1 VRLAALP
8 GEAWRAMALNGLRT
22 ALTMLGMVIGVGAV
36 VLMLAVGD
44 GARHTVNEQIR
55 AMGSNL
61 FIILSGASTSSG
73 VRMGSGTKPTI
84 TRADA
89 DALARLPTL
98 DGVAPVQSQTA
109 QLAYGASNWSAQVYG
124 VTPEFM
130 RVRDWAIEAG
140 QGISDTDVRSAA
152 RVAVLGQ
159 VAKKE
164 LFGVEDPLGKTV
176 RIKNLP
182 FTVVGVAG
190 AKGQS
195 LSGRDQDDVAFVPL
209 TTAQSKLFGMPFP
222 GTVGFIMARAK
233 SGDLMDDAEADIRQ
247 TLRQRHRLGDRDSD
261 DFTVRNLSST
271 AETAADTARVLT
283 IMLGTVASISLVV
296 GGIGIMNIMLVSVTE
311 RTREIGIRMA
321 VGARR
326 RDILLQFLLEAI
338 LICTIGGVAGVL
350 LGIGGAWLVSD
361 LAGMTVV
368 VSGPAILLAFAFSA
382 ATGIFFGWY
391 PAHKAARMQPVEAL
405 RYE

>member
-1 VRLAALP
+1 MRLVALP
-8 GEAWRAMALNGLRT
+8 GEAWRAMTLNGLRT
-22 ALTMLGMVIGVGAV
+22 GLTMLGMVIGVGAV

-61 FIILSGASTSSG
+61 FMVLSGASTSSG

-89 DALARLPTL
+89 DALTKLSSL
-98 DGVAPVQSQTA
+98 DGVAPVQTQTA

-124 VTPEFM
+124 VTPEFL
-130 RVRDWAIEAG
+130 RIRDWAVEAG

-152 RVAVLGQ
+152 RVVVLGQ

-164 LFGVEDPLGKTV
+164 LFGSEDPVGKTV

-182 FTVVGVAG
+182 FTVVGVAAG
-190 AKGQS
+190 KGQS

-209 TTAQSKLFGMPFP
+209 TTAQSKLFGVPFP

-233 SGDLMDDAEADIRQ
+233 SSEVMDDAEAEIRQ
-247 TLRQRHRLGDRDSD
+247 TLRQRHRLGERESD

-271 AETAADTARVLT
+271 AETAATTARILT
-283 IMLGTVASISLVV
+283 IMLGTIASISLVV

-338 LICTIGGVAGVL
+338 LICGIGGTVGVL

-368 VSGPAILLAFAFSA
+368 VSGTAILLAFAFSA
-382 ATGIFFGWY
+382 ATGIFFGYY
-391 PAHKAARMQPVEAL
+391 PAHKAARLQPVEAL

>member
-1 VRLAALP
+1 
-8 GEAWRAMALNGLRT
+8 
-22 ALTMLGMVIGVGAV
+22 
-36 VLMLAVGD
+36 
-44 GARHTVNEQIR
+44 
-55 AMGSNL
+55 
-61 FIILSGASTSSG
+61 
-73 VRMGSGTKPTI
+73 
-84 TRADA
+84 
-89 DALARLPTL
+89 
-98 DGVAPVQSQTA
+98 VQSQTA
-109 QLAYGASNWSAQVYG
+109 QLAYGASNWNAQVYG

-140 QGISDTDVRSAA
+140 QGVAETDVRSAS
-152 RVAVLGQ
+152 RVVVLGQ
-159 VAKKE
+159 VVKRE
-164 LFGVEDPLGKTV
+164 LFGTEDPLGQTV

-182 FTVVGVAG
+182 FTVVGVAAG
-190 AKGQS
+190 KGQS

-209 TTAQSKLFGMPFP
+209 TTAQSKLFGIPFP
-222 GTVGFIMARAK
+222 GTVGFMMVRAK
-233 SGDLMDDAEADIRQ
+233 SNELMDDAEADIRQ
-247 TLRQRHRLGDRDSD
+247 TLRQRHRLGERESD

-271 AETAADTARVLT
+271 AETAASTARILT

-326 RDILLQFLLEAI
+326 CDILLQFLLEAM
-338 LICTIGGVAGVL
+338 LICTLGGLAGVL

-368 VSGPAILLAFAFSA
+368 VSGTAILLAFAFSA
-382 ATGIFFGWY
+382 ATGIFFGYY
-391 PAHKAARMQPVEAL
+391 PAHKAARLQPVEAL

>member
-1 VRLAALP
+1 MKLVALP

-22 ALTMLGMVIGVGAV
+22 GLTMLGMVIGVGAV

-61 FIILSGASTSSG
+61 FMILSGASTSSG

-84 TRADA
+84 TIADA
-89 DALARLPTL
+89 EALAKLPSL

-109 QLAYGASNWSAQVYG
+109 QLAFGASNWSAQVYG
-124 VTPEFM
+124 VTPEFL
-130 RVRDWAIEAG
+130 RVRDWALEAG

-152 RVAVLGQ
+152 RVVVLGQ
-159 VAKKE
+159 IVKKE
-164 LFGVEDPLGKTV
+164 LFGGEDPIGQTV

-182 FTVVGVAG
+182 FTVVGVAVG
-190 AKGQS
+190 KGQS

-209 TTAQSKLFGMPFP
+209 TTAQSKLFGVPFP

-233 SGDLMDDAEADIRQ
+233 SSELMDEAEAEIRQ
-247 TLRQRHRLGDRDSD
+247 ALRQRHRLLDREDD

-271 AETAADTARVLT
+271 AETAATTARILT
-283 IMLGTVASISLVV
+283 VMLGTIASISLVV

-311 RTREIGIRMA
+311 RTREIGVRMA

-326 RDILLQFLLEAI
+326 RDILLQFLLEAV
-338 LICTIGGVAGVL
+338 LICGIGGTVGVL
-350 LGIGGAWLVSD
+350 VGIGGAWMVSD

-368 VSGPAILLAFAFSA
+368 VSGTAILLAFAFSA
-382 ATGIFFGWY
+382 ATGIFFGYY
-391 PAHKAARMQPVEAL
+391 PAHKAAQLQPVEAL

>member
-1 VRLAALP
+1 MRWIALP

-22 ALTMLGMVIGVGAV
+22 ALTMLGMVIGVG
-36 VLMLAVGD
+36 

-84 TRADA
+84 TIADA
-89 DALARLPTL
+89 EALAKLPTL
-98 DGVAPVQSQTA
+98 DGVAPVQSQTV
-109 QLAYGASNWSAQVYG
+109 QLAFGASNWSAQVYG

-130 RVRDWAIEAG
+130 RVRDWAVESG

-152 RVAVLGQ
+152 RVVVLGQ
-159 VAKKE
+159 VVKKE
-164 LFGVEDPLGKTV
+164 LFGIDDPVGKTV

-182 FTVVGVAG
+182 FTVVGVAA

-209 TTAQSKLFGMPFP
+209 TTAQSKLFGVPFP
-222 GTVGFIMARAK
+222 GSIGFMMVRAK
-233 SGDLMDDAEADIRQ
+233 SNEVMEEAEADIRQ
-247 TLRQRHRLGDRDSD
+247 TLRQRHRLAERESD

-271 AETAADTARVLT
+271 AETAATTARVLAV
-283 IMLGTVASISLVV
+283 MLGTIASISLVV

-326 RDILLQFLLEAI
+326 RDILLQFLLEAM

-361 LAGMTVV
+361 LTGMTVV
-368 VSGPAILLAFAFSA
+368 VSAAAILLAFAFSA

-391 PAHKAARMQPVEAL
+391 PAHKAARLQPVEAL

>member
-1 VRLAALP
+1 MRLVALP
-8 GEAWRAMALNGLRT
+8 GEAWRAMTLNGLRT
-22 ALTMLGMVIGVGAV
+22 GLTMLGMVIGVGAV

-61 FIILSGASTSSG
+61 FMVLSGASTSSG

-89 DALARLPTL
+89 DALTKLSSL
-98 DGVAPVQSQTA
+98 DGVAPVQTQTA

-124 VTPEFM
+124 VTPEFL
-130 RVRDWAIEAG
+130 RIRDWAVEAG

-152 RVAVLGQ
+152 RVVVLGQ

-164 LFGVEDPLGKTV
+164 LFGSEDPIGKTV
-176 RIKNLP
+176 RIKNVP
-182 FTVVGVAG
+182 FTVVGVAAG
-190 AKGQS
+190 KGQS

-209 TTAQSKLFGMPFP
+209 TTAQSKLFGVPFP

-233 SGDLMDDAEADIRQ
+233 SSELMDDAEAEIRQ
-247 TLRQRHRLGDRDSD
+247 TLRQRHRLGERESD

-271 AETAADTARVLT
+271 AETAATTARILT
-283 IMLGTVASISLVV
+283 IMLGTIASISLVV

-338 LICTIGGVAGVL
+338 LICGIGGTVGVL

-368 VSGPAILLAFAFSA
+368 VSGTAILLAFAFSA
-382 ATGIFFGWY
+382 ATGIFFGYY
-391 PAHKAARMQPVEAL
+391 PAHKAARLQPVEAL

>member
-1 VRLAALP
+1 VKLVALP

-22 ALTMLGMVIGVGAV
+22 GLTMLGMVIGVGAV

-61 FIILSGASTSSG
+61 FMILSGASTSSG

-84 TRADA
+84 TIADA
-89 DALARLPTL
+89 EALAKLPSL

-109 QLAYGASNWSAQVYG
+109 QLAFGASNWSSQVYG
-124 VTPEFM
+124 VTPEFLL
-130 RVRDWAIEAG
+130 VRDWALEAG

-152 RVAVLGQ
+152 RVVVLGQ
-159 VAKKE
+159 IVKKE
-164 LFGVEDPLGKTV
+164 LFGGEDPIGQTV

-182 FTVVGVAG
+182 FTVVGVAVG
-190 AKGQS
+190 KGQS

-209 TTAQSKLFGMPFP
+209 TTAQSKLFGVPFP

-233 SGDLMDDAEADIRQ
+233 SSELMDEAEAEIRQ
-247 TLRQRHRLGDRDSD
+247 ALRQRHRLAERDSD

-271 AETAADTARVLT
+271 AETAATTARILT
-283 IMLGTVASISLVV
+283 VMLGTIASISLVV

-311 RTREIGIRMA
+311 RTREIGVRMA

-326 RDILLQFLLEAI
+326 RDILLQFLLEAV
-338 LICTIGGVAGVL
+338 LICGIGGTVGVL
-350 LGIGGAWLVSD
+350 VGIGGAWMVSD

-368 VSGPAILLAFAFSA
+368 VSGTAILLAFAFSA
-382 ATGIFFGWY
+382 ATGIFFGYY
-391 PAHKAARMQPVEAL
+391 PAHKAAQLQPVEAL

>member
-8 GEAWRAMALNGLRT
+8 AEAWRAMGLNRLRT
-22 ALTMLGMVIGVGAV
+22 GLTMLGMVIGVGAV

-44 GARHTVNEQIR
+44 GARYTVNEQIR

-73 VRMGSGTKPTI
+73 VRMGSGSKPTI
-84 TRADA
+84 TISDA
-89 DALARLPTL
+89 EALAKLPTL
-98 DGVAPVQSQTA
+98 DGVAPVQSETA

-124 VTPEFM
+124 VTPEYL
-130 RVRDWAIEAG
+130 RVRDWAIESG
-140 QGISDTDVRSAA
+140 VGISDTDVRSAA
-152 RVAVLGQ
+152 RVV
-159 VAKKE
+159 E
-164 LFGVEDPLGKTV
+164 LFGVEDPVGKTV
-176 RIKNLP
+176 RIKSLP
-182 FTVVGVAG
+182 FTVIGVA
-190 AKGQS
+190 AEKGQS
-195 LSGRDQDDVAFVPL
+195 LSGRDQDDIAFVPL
-209 TTAQSKLFGMPFP
+209 TTAQSKLFGVPFP
-222 GTVGFIMARAK
+222 GTVRFMMVRAK
-233 SGDLMDDAEADIRQ
+233 SNELMDEAEADIKQ
-247 TLRQRHRLGDRDSD
+247 SLRQRHRLAERDED

-271 AETAADTARVLT
+271 AETAATTARILT
-283 IMLGTVASISLVV
+283 VMLGTIASISLLV

-338 LICTIGGVAGVL
+338 LICTIGGLTGVL

-361 LAGMTVV
+361 LAGMAVV
-368 VSGPAILLAFAFSA
+368 VSGAAILLAFAFSA
-382 ATGIFFGWY
+382 ATGIFFGYY
-391 PAHKAARMQPVEAL
+391 PAHKAARLQPVEAL

>member
-1 VRLAALP
+1 MRWIALP

-22 ALTMLGMVIGVGAV
+22 A
-36 VLMLAVGD
+36 LMLAVGD

-61 FIILSGASTSSG
+61 FIITSGASTSSG

-84 TRADA
+84 TIGDA
-89 DALARLPTL
+89 EALAKLPTL

-109 QLAYGASNWSAQVYG
+109 QLAYGASNWNAQVYG

-140 QGISDTDVRSAA
+140 QGVAETDVRSAS
-152 RVAVLGQ
+152 RVVVLGQ
-159 VAKKE
+159 VVKRE
-164 LFGVEDPLGKTV
+164 LFGTEDPLGQTV

-182 FTVVGVAG
+182 FTVVGVAAG
-190 AKGQS
+190 KGQS

-209 TTAQSKLFGMPFP
+209 TTAQSKLFGIPFP
-222 GTVGFIMARAK
+222 GTVGFMMVRAK
-233 SGDLMDDAEADIRQ
+233 SNELMDDAEADIRQ
-247 TLRQRHRLGDRDSD
+247 TLRQRHRLGERESD

-271 AETAADTARVLT
+271 AETAASTARILT

-326 RDILLQFLLEAI
+326 CDILLQFLLEAM
-338 LICTIGGVAGVL
+338 LICTLGGLAGVL

-368 VSGPAILLAFAFSA
+368 VSGTAILLAFAFSA
-382 ATGIFFGWY
+382 ATGIFFGYY
-391 PAHKAARMQPVEAL
+391 PAHKAARLQPVEAL

>member
-1 VRLAALP
+1 VRLVALP
-8 GEAWRAMALNGLRT
+8 GEAWRAMTLNGLRT
-22 ALTMLGMVIGVGAV
+22 GLTMLGMVIGVGAV

-61 FIILSGASTSSG
+61 FMVLSGASTSSG

-89 DALARLPTL
+89 DALTKLSSL
-98 DGVAPVQSQTA
+98 DGVAPVQTQTA

-124 VTPEFM
+124 VTPEFL
-130 RVRDWAIEAG
+130 RIRDWAVEAG

-152 RVAVLGQ
+152 RVVVLGQ

-164 LFGVEDPLGKTV
+164 LFGSEDPVGKTV

-182 FTVVGVAG
+182 FTVVGVAAG
-190 AKGQS
+190 KGQS

-209 TTAQSKLFGMPFP
+209 TTAQSKLFGVPFP

-233 SGDLMDDAEADIRQ
+233 SSEVMDDAEAEIRQ
-247 TLRQRHRLGDRDSD
+247 TLRQRHRLGERESD

-271 AETAADTARVLT
+271 AETAATTARILT
-283 IMLGTVASISLVV
+283 IMLGTIASISLVV

-338 LICTIGGVAGVL
+338 LICAIGGTVGVL

-368 VSGPAILLAFAFSA
+368 VSGTAILLAFAFSA
-382 ATGIFFGWY
+382 ATGIFFGYY
-391 PAHKAARMQPVEAL
+391 PAHKAARLQPVEAL

>member
-1 VRLAALP
+1 
-8 GEAWRAMALNGLRT
+8 MTLNGLRT
-22 ALTMLGMVIGVGAV
+22 GLTMLGMVIGVGAV

-61 FIILSGASTSSG
+61 FMVLSGASTSSG

-89 DALARLPTL
+89 DALTKLSSL
-98 DGVAPVQSQTA
+98 DGVAPVQTQTA

-124 VTPEFM
+124 VTPEFL
-130 RVRDWAIEAG
+130 RIRDWAVEAG

-152 RVAVLGQ
+152 RVVVLGQ

-164 LFGVEDPLGKTV
+164 LFGSEDPVGKTV

-182 FTVVGVAG
+182 FTVVGVAAG
-190 AKGQS
+190 KGQS

-209 TTAQSKLFGMPFP
+209 TTAQSKLFGVPFP

-233 SGDLMDDAEADIRQ
+233 SSEVMDDAEAEIRQ
-247 TLRQRHRLGDRDSD
+247 TLRQRHRLGERESD

-271 AETAADTARVLT
+271 AETAATTARILT
-283 IMLGTVASISLVV
+283 IMLGTIASISLVV

-338 LICTIGGVAGVL
+338 LICGIGGTVGVL

-368 VSGPAILLAFAFSA
+368 VSGTAILLAFAFSA
-382 ATGIFFGWY
+382 ATGIFFGYY
-391 PAHKAARMQPVEAL
+391 PAHKAARLQPVEAL

>member
-1 VRLAALP
+1 VRWIALP

-61 FIILSGASTSSG
+61 FIITSGASTSSG

-84 TRADA
+84 TIGDA
-89 DALARLPTL
+89 EALAKLPTL

-109 QLAYGASNWSAQVYG
+109 QLAYGASNWNAQVYG

-140 QGISDTDVRSAA
+140 QGIAEADVRSAS
-152 RVAVLGQ
+152 RVVVLGQ
-159 VAKKE
+159 VVKRE
-164 LFGVEDPLGKTV
+164 LFGTEDPLGKTV

-182 FTVVGVAG
+182 FTVVGVAAG
-190 AKGQS
+190 KGQS

-209 TTAQSKLFGMPFP
+209 TTAQSKLFGIPFP
-222 GTVGFIMARAK
+222 GTVGFVMVRAK
-233 SGDLMDDAEADIRQ
+233 SSELMEDAEADVRQ
-247 TLRQRHRLGDRDSD
+247 TLRQRHRLGERESD

-271 AETAADTARVLT
+271 AETAASTARILT

-326 RDILLQFLLEAI
+326 RDILLQFLLEAM
-338 LICTIGGVAGVL
+338 LICTLGGLAGVL

-361 LAGMTVV
+361 LAGMTVM
-368 VSGPAILLAFAFSA
+368 VSGTAILLAFVFSA
-382 ATGIFFGWY
+382 ATGVFFGYY
-391 PAHKAARMQPVEAL
+391 PAHKAARLQPVEAL

>member
-1 VRLAALP
+1 
-8 GEAWRAMALNGLRT
+8 
-22 ALTMLGMVIGVGAV
+22 MLGMVIGVGAV
-36 VLMLAVGD
+36 VIMLAVGE
-44 GARHTVNEQIR
+44 GARDTVNEQIR

-61 FIILSGASTSSG
+61 FMILSGASTSSG

-89 DALARLPTL
+89 DALTKLSSL
-98 DGVAPVQSQTA
+98 DGVAPVQTQTA

-124 VTPEFM
+124 VTPEFL
-130 RVRDWAIEAG
+130 RIRDWAVEAG

-152 RVAVLGQ
+152 RVVVLGQ

-164 LFGVEDPLGKTV
+164 LFGSEDPVGKTV

-182 FTVVGVAG
+182 FTVVGVAAG
-190 AKGQS
+190 KGQS

-209 TTAQSKLFGMPFP
+209 TTAQSKLFGVPFP

-233 SGDLMDDAEADIRQ
+233 SSEVMDDAEAEIRQ
-247 TLRQRHRLGDRDSD
+247 TLRQRHRLGERESD

-271 AETAADTARVLT
+271 AETAATTARILT
-283 IMLGTVASISLVV
+283 IMLGTIASISLVV

-338 LICTIGGVAGVL
+338 LICGIGGTVGVL

-368 VSGPAILLAFAFSA
+368 VSGTAILLAFAFSA
-382 ATGIFFGWY
+382 ATGIFFGYY
-391 PAHKAARMQPVEAL
+391 PAHKAARLQPVEAL

>member
-1 VRLAALP
+1 VKLVALP

-22 ALTMLGMVIGVGAV
+22 GLTMLGMVIGVGAV

-61 FIILSGASTSSG
+61 FMILSGASTSSG

-84 TRADA
+84 TVADA
-89 DALARLPTL
+89 EALAKLASL

-109 QLAYGASNWSAQVYG
+109 QLAFGASNWSSQVYG
-124 VTPEFM
+124 VTPEFL
-130 RVRDWAIEAG
+130 RVRDWALEAG
-140 QGISDTDVRSAA
+140 RGISDTDVRSAA
-152 RVAVLGQ
+152 RVVVLGQ
-159 VAKKE
+159 VVKKE
-164 LFGVEDPLGKTV
+164 LFGVDDPVGQTV

-182 FTVVGVAG
+182 FTVVGVAVG
-190 AKGQS
+190 KGQS

-209 TTAQSKLFGMPFP
+209 TTAQSKLFGVPFP

-233 SGDLMDDAEADIRQ
+233 SSELMDEAEAEIRQ
-247 TLRQRHRLGDRDSD
+247 ALRQRHRLAERDSD

-271 AETAADTARVLT
+271 AETAATTARILT
-283 IMLGTVASISLVV
+283 VMLGTIASISLVV

-311 RTREIGIRMA
+311 RTREIGVRMA

-326 RDILLQFLLEAI
+326 RDILLQFLLEAV
-338 LICTIGGVAGVL
+338 LICGIGGSVGVL

-368 VSGPAILLAFAFSA
+368 VSGTAILLAFAFSA
-382 ATGIFFGWY
+382 ATGIFFGYY
-391 PAHKAARMQPVEAL
+391 PAHKAARLQPVEAL

>member
-1 VRLAALP
+1 MKLVALP

-84 TRADA
+84 TIADA
-89 DALARLPTL
+89 EALAKLPTL
-98 DGVAPVQSQTA
+98 DGVAPVQSQTV
-109 QLAYGASNWSAQVYG
+109 QLAFGASNWSAQVYG
-124 VTPEFM
+124 VTPEFL
-130 RVRDWAIEAG
+130 RVRDWAIESG

-152 RVAVLGQ
+152 RTVVLGQ
-159 VAKKE
+159 LVKKE
-164 LFGVEDPLGKTV
+164 LFGADDPVGKTV

-182 FTVVGVAG
+182 FTVVGVAAG
-190 AKGQS
+190 KGQS

-209 TTAQSKLFGMPFP
+209 TTAQSKLFGVPFP
-222 GTVGFIMARAK
+222 GTIGFMMVRARSTELMA
-233 SGDLMDDAEADIRQ
+233 DAEADIRQ
-247 TLRQRHRLGDRDSD
+247 TLRQRHRLLDKDDD

-271 AETAADTARVLT
+271 AETAATTARILT

-326 RDILLQFLLEAI
+326 REILLQFLLEAI
-338 LICTIGGVAGVL
+338 LICAIGGTVGVL
-350 LGIGGAWLVSD
+350 LGIGAAWLVSD

-368 VSGPAILLAFAFSA
+368 VSGTAILLAFAFSA
-382 ATGIFFGWY
+382 ATGIFFGYY
-391 PAHKAARMQPVEAL
+391 PAHKAARLQPVEAL

>member
-1 VRLAALP
+1 MKLVALP
-8 GEAWRAMALNGLRT
+8 GEAWRAMTLNGLRT

-36 VLMLAVGD
+36 VIMLAVGE
-44 GARHTVNEQIR
+44 GARDTVNEQIR

-61 FIILSGASTSSG
+61 FMILSGASTSSG

-89 DALARLPTL
+89 DALTKLSSL
-98 DGVAPVQSQTA
+98 DGVAPVQTQTA

-124 VTPEFM
+124 VTPEFLL
-130 RVRDWAIEAG
+130 VRDWALEAG
-140 QGISDTDVRSAA
+140 QGISDIDVRSAA
-152 RVAVLGQ
+152 RVVVLGQ

-164 LFGVEDPLGKTV
+164 LFGSEDPIGKTV

-182 FTVVGVAG
+182 FTVVGVAAG
-190 AKGQS
+190 KGQS

-209 TTAQSKLFGMPFP
+209 TTAQSKLFGVPFP

-233 SGDLMDDAEADIRQ
+233 SSDVMDDAEAEIRQ
-247 TLRQRHRLGDRDSD
+247 TLRQRHRLGERESD

-271 AETAADTARVLT
+271 AETAATTARILT
-283 IMLGTVASISLVV
+283 IMLGTIASISLVV

-338 LICTIGGVAGVL
+338 LICGIGGTVGVL

-368 VSGPAILLAFAFSA
+368 VSGTAILLAFAFSA
-382 ATGIFFGWY
+382 ATGIFFGYY
-391 PAHKAARMQPVEAL
+391 PAHKAARLQPVEAL

>member
-1 VRLAALP
+1 VKLVALP

-84 TRADA
+84 TIADA
-89 DALARLPTL
+89 EALAKLPTL
-98 DGVAPVQSQTA
+98 DGVAPVQSQTV
-109 QLAYGASNWSAQVYG
+109 QLAFGASNWSAQVYG
-124 VTPEFM
+124 VTPEFL
-130 RVRDWAIEAG
+130 RVRDWAIESG

-152 RVAVLGQ
+152 RTVVLGQ
-159 VAKKE
+159 LVKKE
-164 LFGVEDPLGKTV
+164 LFGADDPVGKTV

-182 FTVVGVAG
+182 FTVVGVAAG
-190 AKGQS
+190 KGQS

-209 TTAQSKLFGMPFP
+209 TTAQSKLFGVPFP
-222 GTVGFIMARAK
+222 GTIGFMMVRARSTELMA
-233 SGDLMDDAEADIRQ
+233 DAEADIRQ
-247 TLRQRHRLGDRDSD
+247 TLRQRHRLLDKDDD

-271 AETAADTARVLT
+271 AETAATTARILT

-326 RDILLQFLLEAI
+326 REILLQFLLEAI
-338 LICTIGGVAGVL
+338 LICAIGGTVGVL
-350 LGIGGAWLVSD
+350 LGIGAAWLVSD

-368 VSGPAILLAFAFSA
+368 VSGTAILLAFAFSA
-382 ATGIFFGWY
+382 ATGIFFGYY
-391 PAHKAARMQPVEAL
+391 PAHKAARLQPVEAL

>member
-1 VRLAALP
+1 
-8 GEAWRAMALNGLRT
+8 MALNGLRT

-61 FIILSGASTSSG
+61 FIITSGASTSSG

-84 TRADA
+84 TMGDA
-89 DALARLPTL
+89 EALAKLPTL

-109 QLAYGASNWSAQVYG
+109 QLAYGASNWNAQVYG

-130 RVRDWAIEAG
+130 RVRDWAIESG
-140 QGISDTDVRSAA
+140 QGVAETDVRSAS
-152 RVAVLGQ
+152 RVVVLGQ
-159 VAKKE
+159 VVKRE
-164 LFGVEDPLGKTV
+164 LFGTEDPLGKTV

-182 FTVVGVAG
+182 FTVVGVA
-190 AKGQS
+190 APKGQS

-209 TTAQSKLFGMPFP
+209 TTAQSKLFGIPFP
-222 GTVGFIMARAK
+222 GTVGFMMVRAK
-233 SGDLMDDAEADIRQ
+233 SNELMDDAEADIRQ
-247 TLRQRHRLGDRDSD
+247 TLRQRHRLGERESD

-271 AETAADTARVLT
+271 AETAASTARILT

-338 LICTIGGVAGVL
+338 LICTIGGLAGVL

-368 VSGPAILLAFAFSA
+368 VSGTAILLAFAFSA

-391 PAHKAARMQPVEAL
+391 PAHKAARLQPVEAL

>member
-1 VRLAALP
+1 VRLVALP
-8 GEAWRAMALNGLRT
+8 GEAWRAMTLNGLRT
-22 ALTMLGMVIGVGAV
+22 GLTMLGMVIGVGAV

-61 FIILSGASTSSG
+61 FMVLSGASTSSG

-89 DALARLPTL
+89 DALTKLSSL
-98 DGVAPVQSQTA
+98 DGVAPVQTQTA

-124 VTPEFM
+124 VTPEFL
-130 RVRDWAIEAG
+130 RIRDWAVEAG

-152 RVAVLGQ
+152 RVVVLGQ

-164 LFGVEDPLGKTV
+164 LFGSEDPVGKTV

-182 FTVVGVAG
+182 FTVVGVAAG
-190 AKGQS
+190 KGQS

-209 TTAQSKLFGMPFP
+209 TTAQSKLFGVPFP

-233 SGDLMDDAEADIRQ
+233 SSEVMDDAEAEIRQ
-247 TLRQRHRLGDRDSD
+247 TLRQRHRLGERESD

-271 AETAADTARVLT
+271 AETAATTARILT
-283 IMLGTVASISLVV
+283 IMLGTIASISLVV

-338 LICTIGGVAGVL
+338 LICGIGGTVGVL

-368 VSGPAILLAFAFSA
+368 VSGTAILLAFAFSA
-382 ATGIFFGWY
+382 ATGIFFGYY
-391 PAHKAARMQPVEAL
+391 PAHKAARLQPVEAL

>member
-1 VRLAALP
+1 MRLVALP
-8 GEAWRAMALNGLRT
+8 GEAWRAMTLNGLRT

-36 VLMLAVGD
+36 VIMLAVGE
-44 GARHTVNEQIR
+44 GARDTVNEQIR

-61 FIILSGASTSSG
+61 FMILSGASTSSG

-89 DALARLPTL
+89 DALTKLSSL
-98 DGVAPVQSQTA
+98 DGVAPVQTQTA

-124 VTPEFM
+124 VTPEFL
-130 RVRDWAIEAG
+130 RIRDWAVEAG

-152 RVAVLGQ
+152 RVVVLGQ

-164 LFGVEDPLGKTV
+164 LFGSEDPIGKTV
-176 RIKNLP
+176 RIKNVP
-182 FTVVGVAG
+182 FTVVGVAAG
-190 AKGQS
+190 KGQS

-209 TTAQSKLFGMPFP
+209 TTAQSKLFGVPFP

-233 SGDLMDDAEADIRQ
+233 SSEVMDDAEAEIRQ
-247 TLRQRHRLGDRDSD
+247 TLRQRHRLGERESD

-271 AETAADTARVLT
+271 AETAATTARILT
-283 IMLGTVASISLVV
+283 IMLGTIASISLVV

-338 LICTIGGVAGVL
+338 LICGIGGTVGVL

-368 VSGPAILLAFAFSA
+368 VSGTAILLAFAFSA
-382 ATGIFFGWY
+382 ATGIFFGYY
-391 PAHKAARMQPVEAL
+391 PAHKAARLQPVEAL

>member
-1 VRLAALP
+1 MKLVALP

-22 ALTMLGMVIGVGAV
+22 GLTMLGMVIGVGAV

-61 FIILSGASTSSG
+61 FMILSGASTSSG

-84 TRADA
+84 TIADA
-89 DALARLPTL
+89 EALAKLPSL

-124 VTPEFM
+124 VTPEFL
-130 RVRDWAIEAG
+130 RVRDWALEAG

-152 RVAVLGQ
+152 RAVVLGQ
-159 VAKKE
+159 VVKKE
-164 LFGVEDPLGKTV
+164 LFGVDDPVGQTV

-182 FTVVGVAG
+182 FTVVGVAVG
-190 AKGQS
+190 KGQS

-209 TTAQSKLFGMPFP
+209 TTAQSKLFGVPFP

-233 SGDLMDDAEADIRQ
+233 SSELMDEAEAEIRQ
-247 TLRQRHRLGDRDSD
+247 ALRQRHRLAERDSD

-271 AETAADTARVLT
+271 AETAATTARILT
-283 IMLGTVASISLVV
+283 VMLGTIASISLVV

-311 RTREIGIRMA
+311 RTREIGVRMA

-326 RDILLQFLLEAI
+326 RDILLQFLLEAV
-338 LICTIGGVAGVL
+338 LICGIGGSVGVL

-368 VSGPAILLAFAFSA
+368 VSGTAILLAFAFSA
-382 ATGIFFGWY
+382 ATGIFFGYY
-391 PAHKAARMQPVEAL
+391 PAHKAAQLQPVEAL

>member
-1 VRLAALP
+1 MRLVALP
-8 GEAWRAMALNGLRT
+8 GEAWRAMTLNGLRT
-22 ALTMLGMVIGVGAV
+22 GLTMLGMVIGVGAV

-61 FIILSGASTSSG
+61 FMVLSGASTSSG

-89 DALARLPTL
+89 DALTKLSSL
-98 DGVAPVQSQTA
+98 DGVAPVQTQTA

-124 VTPEFM
+124 VTPEFL
-130 RVRDWAIEAG
+130 RIRDWAVEAG

-152 RVAVLGQ
+152 RVVVLGQ

-164 LFGVEDPLGKTV
+164 LFGSEDPVGKTV

-182 FTVVGVAG
+182 FTVVGVAAG
-190 AKGQS
+190 KGQS

-209 TTAQSKLFGMPFP
+209 TTAQSKLFGVPFP

-233 SGDLMDDAEADIRQ
+233 SSEVMDDAEAEIRQ
-247 TLRQRHRLGDRDSD
+247 TLRQRHRLGERESD

-271 AETAADTARVLT
+271 AETAATTARILT
-283 IMLGTVASISLVV
+283 IMLGTIASISLVV

-338 LICTIGGVAGVL
+338 LICAIGGTVGVL

-368 VSGPAILLAFAFSA
+368 VSGTAILLAFAFSA
-382 ATGIFFGWY
+382 ATGIFFGYY
-391 PAHKAARMQPVEAL
+391 PAHKAARLQPVEAL

>member
-1 VRLAALP
+1 MRLVALP
-8 GEAWRAMALNGLRT
+8 GEAWRAMTLNGLRT

-36 VLMLAVGD
+36 VIMLAVGE
-44 GARHTVNEQIR
+44 GARDTVNEQIR

-61 FIILSGASTSSG
+61 FMILSGASTSSG

-89 DALARLPTL
+89 DALTKLSSL
-98 DGVAPVQSQTA
+98 DGVAPVQTQTA

-124 VTPEFM
+124 VTPEFL
-130 RVRDWAIEAG
+130 RIRDWAVEAG

-152 RVAVLGQ
+152 RVVVLGQ

-164 LFGVEDPLGKTV
+164 LFGSEDPIGKTV

-182 FTVVGVAG
+182 FTVVGVAAG
-190 AKGQS
+190 KGQS

-209 TTAQSKLFGMPFP
+209 TTAQSKLFGAPFP

-233 SGDLMDDAEADIRQ
+233 SSELMDDAEAEIRQ
-247 TLRQRHRLGDRDSD
+247 TLRQRHRLGERESD

-271 AETAADTARVLT
+271 AETAATTARILT
-283 IMLGTVASISLVV
+283 IMLGTIASISLVV

-338 LICTIGGVAGVL
+338 LICGIGGTVGVL

-368 VSGPAILLAFAFSA
+368 VSGTAILLAFAFSA
-382 ATGIFFGWY
+382 ATGIFFGYY
-391 PAHKAARMQPVEAL
+391 PAHKAARLQPVEAL

>member
-1 VRLAALP
+1 MRLSALP
-8 GEAWRAMALNGLRT
+8 GEAWRAMTLNGLRT

-73 VRMGSGTKPTI
+73 VRMGSGTKPSITI
-84 TRADA
+84 GDA
-89 DALARLPTL
+89 EALARLETL
-98 DGVAPVQSQTA
+98 DGVAPVQNQTV
-109 QLAYGASNWSAQVYG
+109 QLAYGASNWSTQVYG
-124 VTPEFM
+124 VTPEFL

-140 QGISDTDVRSAA
+140 EGITDTDVRSAA
-152 RVAVLGQ
+152 RTVVLGQ
-159 VAKKE
+159 LVKKE
-164 LFGVEDPLGKTV
+164 LFGVDDPVGKTV

-182 FTVVGVAG
+182 FTVVGVAA

-209 TTAQSKLFGMPFP
+209 TTAQSKLFGVPFP
-222 GTVGFIMARAK
+222 GTISFMMVRAK
-233 SGDLMDDAEADIRQ
+233 TGEVMEEAEAEIRQ
-247 TLRQRHRLGDRDSD
+247 TLRQRHRLLDREDD

-271 AETAADTARVLT
+271 AETAATTARILT
-283 IMLGTVASISLVV
+283 IMLGTIASISLIV

-326 RDILLQFLLEAI
+326 RDILLQFLLEAV
-338 LICTIGGVAGVL
+338 LICAIGGTAGVL
-350 LGIGGAWLVSD
+350 LGVGAAWLVSD

-368 VSGPAILLAFAFSA
+368 VSGTAILLAFAFSA

-391 PAHKAARMQPVEAL
+391 PAHKAARLQPVEAL

>member
-1 VRLAALP
+1 
-8 GEAWRAMALNGLRT
+8 M
-22 ALTMLGMVIGVGAV
+22 
-36 VLMLAVGD
+36 
-44 GARHTVNEQIR
+44 
-55 AMGSNL
+55 
-61 FIILSGASTSSG
+61 ILSGASTSSG

-84 TRADA
+84 TIADA
-89 DALARLPTL
+89 EALAKLPSL

-124 VTPEFM
+124 VTPEFL
-130 RVRDWAIEAG
+130 RVRDWALEAG

-152 RVAVLGQ
+152 RAVVLGQ
-159 VAKKE
+159 VVKKE
-164 LFGVEDPLGKTV
+164 LFGVDDPVGQTV

-182 FTVVGVAG
+182 FTVVGVAVG
-190 AKGQS
+190 KGQS

-209 TTAQSKLFGMPFP
+209 TTAQSKLFGVPFP

-233 SGDLMDDAEADIRQ
+233 SSELMDEAEAEIRQ
-247 TLRQRHRLGDRDSD
+247 ALRQRHRLAERDSD

-271 AETAADTARVLT
+271 AETAATTARILT
-283 IMLGTVASISLVV
+283 VMLGTIASISLVV

-311 RTREIGIRMA
+311 RTREIGVRMA

-326 RDILLQFLLEAI
+326 RDILLQFLLEAV
-338 LICTIGGVAGVL
+338 LICGIGGTVGVL
-350 LGIGGAWLVSD
+350 VGIGGAWLVSD

-368 VSGPAILLAFAFSA
+368 VSGTAILLAFAFSA
-382 ATGIFFGWY
+382 ATGIFFGYY
-391 PAHKAARMQPVEAL
+391 PAHKAAQLQPVEAL